1 MNRRELQKLVG
12 LMVTTGALDVKTGK
26 VDADKLQGRYVIDGG
41 KVTRVKGGGA
51 DDNQDGKQGGGIG

>member
-1 MNRRELQKLVG
+1 MNRRELQRLLG
-12 LMVTTGALDVKTGK
+12 LMIQSGALDVKTGK
-26 VDADKLQGRYVIDGG
+26 VDVDKLTGRYVIDGG